1 MQAKVANVSEEF
13 RTSWDELNTANVAL
27 MHRKLAD
34 GILRRNEGVDIGVG
48 LQEIGWT
55 TGSSAQ
61 ASSGGVSP
69 DAPKMPRPPRGSSSS
84 SSSSTAVVPM
94 MLAAPA
100 PLRSFA
106 IYTFGADKLAG
117 RFRNSRAASEIR
129 GMVSTKGGP
138 PVPVPDELVCP
149 P

>member
-27 MHRKLAD
+27 MRRKLAD
-34 GILRRNEGVDIGVG
+34 GILRRNQGVDIGVG

-69 DAPKMPRPPRGSSSS
+69 DAPKMPRPPRGSSSAT
-84 SSSSTAVVPM
+84 TAVVPM

-100 PLRSFA
+100 PLLSFA
-106 IYTFGADKLAG
+106 IYTFGVDKLAG
-117 RFRNSRAASEIR
+117 RFRDSRAASEIR

>member
-1 MQAKVANVSEEF
+1 M
-13 RTSWDELNTANVAL
+13 R
-27 MHRKLAD
+27 RKLAD

-55 TGSSAQ
+55 TGSSTQ

-69 DAPKMPRPPRGSSSS
+69 DKKIPAAPSEKKMPRPPGGSSS

-100 PLRSFA
+100 PLLSFA
-106 IYTFGADKLAG
+106 IYTFGVDKLAG
-117 RFRNSRAASEIR
+117 RFRDSRAASEIR